1 MDTQT
6 AIDQA
11 ARHLKRARRVLFITG
26 AGISADSGLPTYRGV
41 GGLYNDEAT
50 EDGLSIETAL
60 SGQMFTLRP
69 DITWKYLA
77 QIADN
82 CRGARPNPAHMAIAR
97 LEEALPGGVTVFTQN
112 VDGLHRQAGST
123 KLIEIHGNLQTLFC
137 PACAFAEAVDDLAGR
152 ELPPACP
159 TCGSV
164 LRPDVVLFGEALPED
179 ALQRFAETLEDGVDV
194 LFVIGTTGVF
204 PYIAEPVVWA
214 ARAGIPTI
222 EINPVQTRLTPY
234 VDYHLPLG
242 AAEAMSAI
250 ERCFNS
256 R

>member
-11 ARHLKRARRVLFITG
+11 ARHLARARRVLFITG

-50 EDGLSIETAL
+50 EDGLPIETAL

-82 CRGARPNPAHMAIAR
+82 CRGARPNSAHLAIAR
-97 LEEALPGGVTVFTQN
+97 LEKALPGGVTVFTQN

-123 KLIEIHGNLQTLFC
+123 KLIEIHGNLQTLIC
-137 PACAFAEAVDDLAGR
+137 PACAFAEAVADLAGR

-159 TCGSV
+159 ACGGV

-179 ALQRFAETLEDGVDV
+179 ALQRFAETLEEGVDA

-222 EINPVQTRLTPY
+222 EINPLQTRLTPH

-250 ERCFNS
+250 EHCFNGC
-256 R
+256 